1 MIKVFAPIFYSQ
13 KNIKTPVRIAVMT
26 LFVTQLMNLILIP
39 HFQHVGL
46 ALAISIGASFNAFML
61 FWALKQLKIYQV
73 QKDLII
79 FLIKVIIA
87 AIIMGF
93 ALFLLSPNFEYWLNS
108 GFIKRL
114 YSLGILVL
122 LGTMI
127 YLAVLLLLGI
137 RPRHFQRTQL

>member
-1 MIKVFAPIFYSQ
+1 M
-13 KNIKTPVRIAVMT
+13 IAVK
-26 LFVTQLMNLILIP
+26 ILNFDNI
-39 HFQHVGL
+39 L
-46 ALAISIGASFNAFML
+46 EE
-61 FWALKQLKIYQV
+61 
-73 QKDLII
+73 LII

-93 ALFLLSPNFEYWLNS
+93 TLFLLSPNFEYWLNS
-108 GFIKRL
+108 GFFKRL